1 MASKGGLEEVPEG
14 MLYFIFVCD
23 IFTPCAGFAPRFSG
37 DDITQC
43 AL

>member
-14 MLYFIFVCD
+14 TFYFIFFATSESVCWV
-23 IFTPCAGFAPRFSG
+23 APRFSG
-37 DDITQC
+37 DDITGY

>member
-14 MLYFIFVCD
+14 MIYFIFFATFERVCWVYVS
-23 IFTPCAGFAPRFSG
+23 FSG
-37 DDITQC
+37 DDITGC